1 MYNVTIFEMYNNRKN
16 IFEGSNKCKED
27 IEKSVNDD
35 ELGFLGAGRFNAIS
49 LILLMYNIVCLNG
62 SRFWSILVDIKSE
75 SDLSNVQV
83 NM

>member
-1 MYNVTIFEMYNNRKN
+1 MFNFLDVLINELGVIVKKYT
-16 IFEGSNKCKED
+16 KCKRS
-27 IEKSVNDD
+27 INDD
-35 ELGFLGAGRFNAIS
+35 ELGFLDAGRFNAVS
-49 LILLMYNIVCLNG
+49 LILLMYNIACLNG